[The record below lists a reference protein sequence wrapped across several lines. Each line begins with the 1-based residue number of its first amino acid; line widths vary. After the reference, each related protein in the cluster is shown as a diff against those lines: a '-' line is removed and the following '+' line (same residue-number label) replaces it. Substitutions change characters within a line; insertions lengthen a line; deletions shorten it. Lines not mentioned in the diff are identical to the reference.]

1 MTQTRSRVFVLSGG
15 CPRHVFLRCLLDGA
29 VHVALGG
36 DGGGAINPW
45 DVADVADVA
54 VVEPEKI
61 AFLVRLHA
69 LLIGRTERAGETLG
83 LDELERRLLAVAI
96 RDVYARAADGEGL
109 PCESVLRAV
118 LADLARQELG
128 DPRGCER
135 SATVYRDLGCRV
147 ATLYADGRHG
157 DLLDRQT
164 SSEIRTAP
172 LVVLDVA
179 GVPRELWAAV
189 LMSIVEHVSS
199 CGPDAALLAD
209 VLHSGACSGA
219 DESFPQAFPGDNL
232 LDGLHDSFLRRR
244 VRAGEPCAA
253 AYLHAISD
261 VAYFLHPPT
270 GLAGK
275 GPAGPP

>member
-1 MTQTRSRVFVLSGG
+1 MIQTRSQVFVLSCGG
-15 CPRHVFLRCLLDGA
+15 ARHGFLRWLVDGA
-29 VHVALGG
+29 AHVVLGG

-45 DVADVADVA
+45 DVDDVDDVD
-54 VVEPEKI
+54 PEKI

-69 LLIGRTERAGETLG
+69 LLLGGAGETLG

-109 PCESVLRAV
+109 PCESFLRAV

-128 DPRGCER
+128 DPRGCAR
-135 SATVYRDLGCRV
+135 TAAVYRDLGQRV
-147 ATLYADGRHG
+147 APLCADGRHG

-179 GVPRELWAAV
+179 CVPRELWVAI
-189 LMSIVEHVSS
+189 LMSIVEYVSS
-199 CGPDAALLAD
+199 FAAGSDAALLAD
-209 VLHSGACSGA
+209 VLHSAAGSGGDA
-219 DESFPQAFPGDNL
+219 PFPQAFPGDGL
-232 LDGLHDSFLRRR
+232 LAGLHDAYLHRR
-244 VRAGEPCAA
+244 VRAGEPSAV

-261 VAYFLHPPT
+261 VAHFLHPSTDLSSNRPT
-270 GLAGK
+270 R
-275 GPAGPP
+275 PP